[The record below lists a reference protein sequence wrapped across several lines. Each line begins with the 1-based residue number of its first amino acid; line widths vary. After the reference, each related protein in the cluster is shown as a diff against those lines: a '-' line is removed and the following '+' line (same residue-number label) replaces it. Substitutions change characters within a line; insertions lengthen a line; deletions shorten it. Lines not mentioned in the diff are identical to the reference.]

1 MEIPIMISANATS
14 QTRIRGSMTTATPKI
29 MNKIPGTMNINPDP
43 RLDIIP
49 LHVSAI
55 GHIVIG
61 VVSVI
66 VFSTCFLIR

>member
-1 MEIPIMISANATS
+1 
-14 QTRIRGSMTTATPKI
+14 MTTATPKI

-49 LHVSAI
+49 WHVSAI
-55 GHIVIG
+55 GHLVIG